1 MQRYSS
7 KPFYVFG
14 SLGVVSII
22 AALLAF
28 ALALFYKFTGQA
40 TFIETPLPLLSALFF
55 LSGVLL
61 VSLGIIAEFLIRVYR
76 LQAGREFYQID
87 RGDSLSD

>member
-1 MQRYSS
+1 M
-7 KPFYVFG
+7 
-14 SLGVVSII
+14 

-40 TFIETPLPLLSALFF
+40 TFIETPLPLLTALFF

-61 VSLGIIAEFLIRVYR
+61 VSLGITAEILYR
-76 LQAGREFYQID
+76 LQAGREFYQVE
-87 RGDSLSD
+87 RGNGSGN